1 MTRALECKRALQH
14 RLEGATETAE
24 REILGRVLQFP
35 FEDYPDTAVPWHLLE
50 HERMR
55 WDHVHDVI
63 YLIENLRQPT
73 GSSVGARLTLQPFQ
87 VMIILAFLG
96 PESEDG
102 LRVVKEG
109 LLTLARKSGKL
120 LRVDEPIPTPSGW
133 VRNGD
138 LKAGDEVFGV
148 DGLPCRI
155 VHAFP
160 VETPER
166 AYLLTFSDGSQIEAG
181 AEHQWLTRHKWRP
194 WNPPATYPNG
204 TPRGGSG
211 HNRRPV
217 EMVVTTQQI
226 AESLRIPRPDGGTEY
241 NHSVELCA
249 PVQYPERDLPLD
261 PYTLGVWLAEGHS
274 SSSDVTLHTDD
285 AEHILPRVSLG
296 HYLKCDEGDSYCE
309 TYKLGERNELRAI
322 QRQLGIFGQKRIP
335 EDYRLA
341 SVTQRRALLQGIL
354 DGDGSATR
362 GKTGSG
368 VEINVKR
375 KDFAYD
381 LVELIRSLGFKPT
394 INLRDGKIDGIVVG
408 QYHEILFTAY
418 REDGVF
424 SLPRK
429 NAVLKPRPSKATRA
443 SRRQIIACEYVEPT
457 PMRCIAVDGPDNL
470 YLAGRDYIV
479 THNTAL
485 VAGITTA
492 LMILHPDHHG
502 LKGQEIQVGAAD
514 REQAGITHQMIER
527 MVQMDDRL
535 GISERF
541 RSTPSRKTVQHLRTL
556 TTLRCLSS
564 DAHRHH
570 GGNPAVVL
578 LDELGNVSNAAAEEF
593 YSVLTTG
600 FGAQKE
606 PLTLMF
612 STQAAM
618 DQHFF
623 SLQVDRAERINEG
636 REEPGSF
643 AGFVFTLPETDAAGN
658 DTDPHDE
665 KLWHLANPGIDTITS
680 RDDIREWSKK
690 ARALPDL
697 ENKYRLLRMNQRVSA
712 TSAFVSR
719 TVWEANTH
727 ADAFDDADLL
737 GRPCTIGIDLSET
750 TDLTAL
756 VAVFEPLEPDG
767 PMPVLPYFWIPGDGI
782 LERAH
787 RDKVPYDVWARQG
800 VIDTMS
806 SKVVD
811 YGRIADRIIQ
821 MFSDYDVRAIGFDR
835 WRWKYLRQALKEK
848 GYEWDDDEAKSF
860 LISIGQGFKDSP
872 RTLDLLEQALLERK
886 LAHRG
891 HPILNWNASNMVVI
905 RDAAM
910 NRKPEKSKS
919 YGRIDGMVA
928 LGIALHARDELGIVA
943 TGPSVYESA
952 DVAMIL

>member
-109 LLTLARKSGKL
+109 LLTLARKSGK
-120 LRVDEPIPTPSGW
+120 
-133 VRNGD
+133 
-138 LKAGDEVFGV
+138 
-148 DGLPCRI
+148 
-155 VHAFP
+155 
-160 VETPER
+160 
-166 AYLLTFSDGSQIEAG
+166 
-181 AEHQWLTRHKWRP
+181 
-194 WNPPATYPNG
+194 
-204 TPRGGSG
+204 
-211 HNRRPV
+211 
-217 EMVVTTQQI
+217 
-226 AESLRIPRPDGGTEY
+226 
-241 NHSVELCA
+241 
-249 PVQYPERDLPLD
+249 
-261 PYTLGVWLAEGHS
+261 
-274 SSSDVTLHTDD
+274 
-285 AEHILPRVSLG
+285 
-296 HYLKCDEGDSYCE
+296 
-309 TYKLGERNELRAI
+309 
-322 QRQLGIFGQKRIP
+322 
-335 EDYRLA
+335 
-341 SVTQRRALLQGIL
+341 
-354 DGDGSATR
+354 
-362 GKTGSG
+362 
-368 VEINVKR
+368 
-375 KDFAYD
+375 
-381 LVELIRSLGFKPT
+381 
-394 INLRDGKIDGIVVG
+394 
-408 QYHEILFTAY
+408 
-418 REDGVF
+418 
-424 SLPRK
+424 
-429 NAVLKPRPSKATRA
+429 
-443 SRRQIIACEYVEPT
+443 
-457 PMRCIAVDGPDNL
+457 
-470 YLAGRDYIV
+470 
-479 THNTAL
+479 TAL

-612 STQAAM
+612 STQAAV

-623 SLQVDRAERINEG
+623 SLQVDRAKRINEG

-821 MFSDYDVRAIGFDR
+821 LFSDCEVRGIGFDR
-835 WRWKYLRQALKEK
+835 WKWKYLRQALKEK

-891 HPILNWNASNMVVI
+891 NPILNWNAANCVVE

-910 NRKPEKSKS
+910 NRKVAKNRS
-919 YGRIDGMVA
+919 YGRVDGMVA

-952 DVAMIL
+952 DAAMIM